1 MNNTYSFFM
10 QAKFTILRKIN

>member
-1 MNNTYSFFM
+1 M

>member
-1 MNNTYSFFM
+1 MNNAFSFFM